1 MLSLF
6 EQNYFVDENFLKKY
20 PYSITDKNI
29 KKMVETLEYIAA
41 DPKTRRAMQE
51 EYWAALN
58 DTILENQVTTLTN
71 KVTAQSNEIA
81 ELRRLLQQAGI
92 EIPQTK

>member
-1 MLSLF
+1 
-6 EQNYFVDENFLKKY
+6 
-20 PYSITDKNI
+20 
-29 KKMVETLEYIAA
+29 MVETLEYIAA

-71 KVTAQSNEIA
+71 ENA

-92 EIPQTK
+92 EIPSTQKK